1 MPTTRRPP
9 PSPPELSSALPI
21 TFAGGTLDRAGKRR
35 TDEAWLAAARADPGA
50 RVVVVG
56 PEGVGELAG
65 PGGDEAT
72 FLGLDRD
79 RPVFARPAAD
89 GGDELATLTELRG
102 AALAMDAAEAGL
114 FAYAAALLH
123 WNRTHRFCGTCGAP
137 TVVAEAGHVRRC
149 VNGHSAH
156 PRTDPVVIMLVVDT
170 PGDRVLLGRHP
181 SWPAGRF
188 SALAG
193 FVEPGEALE
202 AAVVR
207 EVAEEAGVAVGAVRY
222 VASQPWPF
230 PANLML
236 GFEAEWAGGEARVA
250 DRELE
255 SVRWFTRAELAAA
268 AQADIAWEDGATAPS
283 STGAGELLL
292 PPRLAI
298 ARHLIEEWLG
308 RGLGSQ

>member
-1 MPTTRRPP
+1 
-9 PSPPELSSALPI
+9 
-21 TFAGGTLDRAGKRR
+21 
-35 TDEAWLAAARADPGA
+35 
-50 RVVVVG
+50 VVVVG
-56 PEGVGELAG
+56 QEGVGEVPG
-65 PGGDEAT
+65 PAGDEAM

-79 RPVFARPAAD
+79 RPVFARPAAG
-89 GGDELATLTELRG
+89 GGDELASLTDLRG
-102 AALAMDAAEAGL
+102 AALTMDVAEAGL

-123 WNRTHRFCGTCGAP
+123 WNRTHRFCGSCGEP
-137 TVVAEAGHVRRC
+137 TAVAEAGHRRRC
-149 VNGHSAH
+149 ANGHSEH

-170 PGDRVLLGRHP
+170 PGDRVLLGRQP
-181 SWPAGRF
+181 IWPAGRF

-202 AAVVR
+202 GAVVR

-236 GFEAEWAGGEARVA
+236 GFEAEWAGGEAHVA

-255 SVRWFTRAELAAA
+255 SVRWFTRAEVAVA
-268 AQADIAWEDGATAPS
+268 AQADVAWEDGAAAPPPTG
-283 STGAGELLL
+283 TGALLL

-298 ARHLIEEWLG
+298 ARHLIEDWLRRSGVASSDGEDPDQGGPLAVGHPG
-308 RGLGSQ
+308 RDGRP

>member
-1 MPTTRRPP
+1 
-9 PSPPELSSALPI
+9 
-21 TFAGGTLDRAGKRR
+21 
-35 TDEAWLAAARADPGA
+35 
-50 RVVVVG
+50 VVVVG
-56 PEGVGELAG
+56 REGVGELPGPAG
-65 PGGDEAT
+65 AEAL
-72 FLGLDRD
+72 FLGLDRE
-79 RPVFARPAAD
+79 RPVFARPAAG

-123 WNRTHRFCGTCGAP
+123 WNRTHRFCGTCGEP
-137 TVVAEAGHVRRC
+137 TAVFEAGHVRRC
-149 VNGHSAH
+149 VNGHGVH
-156 PRTDPVVIMLVVDT
+156 PRTDPVVIMLVVDP
-170 PGDRVLLGRHP
+170 PGDRVLLGRQP
-181 SWPAGRF
+181 SWPVGRF

-193 FVEPGEALE
+193 FVEPGEALD

-207 EVAEEAGVAVGAVRY
+207 EVAEEAGVAVAAVRY

-268 AQADIAWEDGATAPS
+268 AQADVAWEDGATAPP

-308 RGLGSQ
+308 